1 MTQRRYLFFGAHPD
15 DPDLLFGGCAVKLL
29 KAGHQVKFVSVSSG
43 DCGHY
48 AMEPAALALRRHREA
63 QESAKV
69 AGLTGYEILDVPDC
83 HVVCTLEL
91 RERLIRVIR
100 DFEPDVVISHR
111 LCDYHAD
118 HRATAQCV
126 MDCAYLVRVPM
137 YCADTP
143 IPRKDPVFAYGYD
156 AFTDPRPIRADAVTE
171 IDSVAETKLRMLDCH
186 RSQFYEWL
194 PWNMGHGKIQ
204 QQNQEGIQHI
214 HQTIPFSV
222 RKLILRMAAVDP
234 YNRITACEARDLP
247 LLQQASDKSRL
258 SLYGGLSTGQEAG
271 LAVVAR
277 RVRSSQNKV
286 GNELIKSFEMI
297 TLDTV
302 AKRKAKAHSG
312 RLMTFNPL
320 AAIPEEPE
328 KPVSAR
334 VD

>member
-1 MTQRRYLFFGAHPD
+1 MAEMVRNYLVIGAHPD

-156 AFTDPRPIRADAVTE
+156 AFTDPRPIRADADARLPPFPV
-171 IDSVAETKLRMLDCH
+171 LR
-186 RSQFYEWL
+186 
-194 PWNMGHGKIQ
+194 
-204 QQNQEGIQHI
+204 
-214 HQTIPFSV
+214 V
-222 RKLILRMAAVDP
+222 AAVEHGAGSAGAGP
-234 YNRITACEARDLP
+234 HEPAGTAGVSRPP
-247 LLQQASDKSRL
+247 LGRPRP
-258 SLYGGLSTGQEAG
+258 AG
-271 LAVVAR
+271 R
-277 RVRSSQNKV
+277 
-286 GNELIKSFEMI
+286 GIC
-297 TLDTV
+297 
-302 AKRKAKAHSG
+302 
-312 RLMTFNPL
+312 P
-320 AAIPEEPE
+320 
-328 KPVSAR
+328 
-334 VD
+334 

>member
-1 MTQRRYLFFGAHPD
+1 MAEMVRNYLVIGAHPD

-29 KAGHQVKFVSVSSG
+29 KAGHRVKFVSVSSG

-91 RERLIRVIR
+91 REKLIRVIR
-100 DFEPDVVISHR
+100 DFGPDVVISHR

-143 IPRKDPVFAYGYD
+143 ILRKDPVFAYGYD

-194 PWNMGHGKIQ
+194 PWNMGLEAPDPDRMSR
-204 QQNQEGIQHI
+204 QERQEYLDRHWGGRDRQAAE
-214 HQTIPFSV
+214 FA
-222 RKLILRMAAVDP
+222 REALRERYGARGDEIRRAELFELSP
-234 YNRITACEARDLP
+234 YGAQPAPAEFRALFPD
-247 LLQQASDKSRL
+247 
-258 SLYGGLSTGQEAG
+258 
-271 LAVVAR
+271 
-277 RVRSSQNKV
+277 
-286 GNELIKSFEMI
+286 
-297 TLDTV
+297 
-302 AKRKAKAHSG
+302 
-312 RLMTFNPL
+312 
-320 AAIPEEPE
+320 
-328 KPVSAR
+328 
-334 VD
+334 

>member
-1 MTQRRYLFFGAHPD
+1 MAEMVRNYLVIGAHPD

-29 KAGHQVKFVSVSSG
+29 KAGHRVKFVSVSSG

-91 RERLIRVIR
+91 REKLIRVIR
-100 DFEPDVVISHR
+100 DFGPDVVISHR

-171 IDSVAETKLRMLDCH
+171 IDSVAETKSRMLDCH

-194 PWNMGHGKIQ
+194 PWNMGLEAPDPDRMSR
-204 QQNQEGIQHI
+204 QERQEYLDRHWGGRDRQAAELG
-214 HQTIPFSV
+214 
-222 RKLILRMAAVDP
+222 REALRERYGTRGDEIRGAELFELSP
-234 YNRITACEARDLP
+234 YGAQPAPAEFRALLP
-247 LLQQASDKSRL
+247 D
-258 SLYGGLSTGQEAG
+258 
-271 LAVVAR
+271 
-277 RVRSSQNKV
+277 
-286 GNELIKSFEMI
+286 
-297 TLDTV
+297 
-302 AKRKAKAHSG
+302 
-312 RLMTFNPL
+312 
-320 AAIPEEPE
+320 
-328 KPVSAR
+328 
-334 VD
+334 